1 MFEEESLIIQLRGL
15 SACLKIFFA
24 LHDVIVLLHLQ
35 TKLSHVDL
43 ELAGMNNNT
52 LYCL

>member
-1 MFEEESLIIQLRGL
+1 MFEDEALIIQIRGL

-24 LHDVIVLLHLQ
+24 LHDIIVLLYLQ

-43 ELAGMNNNT
+43 ELAG
-52 LYCL
+52 